1 MYQVV
6 FLTMVGPHTPPSQ
19 VLPGNNNVILRKV
32 AVRGDTTS
40 TSILI
45 LVNTFRIKTRISKIR
60 TIIAI
65 IEDLL

>member
-1 MYQVV
+1 MDPT
-6 FLTMVGPHTPPSQ
+6 LPPPKFS
-19 VLPGNNNVILRKV
+19 PGNNNVILKKV